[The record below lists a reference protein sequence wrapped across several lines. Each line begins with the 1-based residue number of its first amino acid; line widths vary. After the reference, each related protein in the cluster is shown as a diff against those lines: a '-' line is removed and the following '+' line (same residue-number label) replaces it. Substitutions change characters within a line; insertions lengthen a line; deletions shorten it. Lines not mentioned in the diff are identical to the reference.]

1 MTTSNEILEIL
12 SDLLAIPS
20 PYPSGNT
27 TEICNYTATRLNAA
41 GYQTDTVSR
50 DGRVQNV
57 IAKMGTGKP
66 SVVFNAHADTIAIA
80 DFNAWKTEPFIAT
93 EKEGRIH
100 GLGAGNC
107 KASMAIQ
114 IWLAEEIA
122 RRGGPKTGEVV
133 FTFVGDE
140 ENLGPDGLAFLRESG
155 AINPDVLICGA
166 QTQLQTITEE
176 RGVLWIEI
184 STTGISAHAGEP
196 QNGDNAVDRMIRL
209 IGKLDRELRP
219 QLDKRSRGALRSTMN
234 IGIIEGGKNTN
245 AVPDQ
250 CRIEIDR
257 RLMPE
262 EGVDDAVAEFSETL
276 KRSKEPQGSWT
287 VRNLTGTKGFASPTN
302 VPVIAAFQRAIELHT
317 NAPPYEVVAVGASD
331 ARYFADDGIILM
343 TFGPGNAK
351 DGHKANEFVPFDELE
366 PAARIQLT
374 AIKETLGF
382 VS

>member
-351 DGHKANEFVPFDELE
+351 DGHKANEFVPLDELE

>member
-12 SDLLAIPS
+12 SELIAIPS

-27 TEICNYTATRLNAA
+27 TQICNYTATRLNAA

-80 DFNAWKTEPFIAT
+80 DFNAWKTEPFTAT

-122 RRGGPKTGEVV
+122 RRGGPKTGEVI

-155 AINPDVLICGA
+155 AVNPDVLICGA

-184 STTGISAHAGEP
+184 STTGTSAHAGEP

-262 EGVDDAVAEFSETL
+262 EGIDDAVAEFSETL

-351 DGHKANEFVPFDELE
+351 DGHKANEFVPLDELE

-374 AIKETLGF
+374 AIEETLGF

>member
-155 AINPDVLICGA
+155 AVNPDVLICGA

-262 EGVDDAVAEFSETL
+262 EGVDDAVAEFSEIL

-351 DGHKANEFVPFDELE
+351 DGHKANEFVPLDELE